1 MTTLREEISN
11 QLVKP
16 FDKGL
21 NDFKDF
27 DEYQRYLHNV
37 LINRMI
43 SIFVKLIDE
52 KIKPLEKEQRN
63 RTSINEY
70 NSFAITKLK
79 ELKKELKK

>member
-1 MTTLREEISN
+1 MTFREEI
-11 QLVKP
+11 
-16 FDKGL
+16 F
-21 NDFKDF
+21 
-27 DEYQRYLHNV
+27 EIIRQRYFPHEYKLVASNV
-37 LINRMI
+37 DEIINLF
-43 SIFVKLIDE
+43 SKLIDE